1 MKKKLLLTGILFCT
15 LFCFSA
21 CGETSQPQSK
31 EEAVTSTEAASENE
45 EKNTEEADSTKETES
60 NATADASGA
69 DAGSLEGNTKEQNV
83 LIYYGNDNADGII
96 YKEVTVKGLSPENLI
111 KELAKVNIVSMDT
124 EVKNVYVDEKDKKLL
139 HLDMSKEFSEYLS
152 MMGTAGEYI
161 VLGGLVD
168 TFLDAYDCEKV
179 KVTVEGKTLE
189 TGHATYEGELQFF
202 EVYKTEE

>member
-15 LFCFSA
+15 MFCFTA
-21 CGETSQPQSK
+21 CGETSQSQVK
-31 EEAVTSTEAASENE
+31 EETVAATEAEGQ
-45 EKNTEEADSTKETES
+45 ADGKETEETEEKIEIEGQEINS
-60 NATADASGA
+60 DTTAGA
-69 DAGSLEGNTKEQNV
+69 GDESKEQKV
-83 LIYYGNDNADGII
+83 LIYFGNENADGII
-96 YKEVTVKGLSPENLI
+96 YKEVTINELSPEELI
-111 KELAKVNIVSMDT
+111 KELGKVNIVSLDT
-124 EVKNVYVDEKDKKLL
+124 KVKSVYVDEKDKKLL
-139 HLDMSKEFSEYLS
+139 HLDMSKEFGEYIS

-202 EVYKTEE
+202 EVHKTEQ